1 MMPARSNSSAPA
13 VARSASTGDEMALSE
28 LASAAIILGAGGVAA
43 SVLIANPA
51 TFMIAAM
58 ACSGGAIYHI
68 RNWFLKTRR

>member
-1 MMPARSNSSAPA
+1 
-13 VARSASTGDEMALSE
+13 MALSE

-51 TFMIAAM
+51 TLMIAAM